1 MLIQNLSHHN
11 CIPAIER
18 METKYSYSYD
28 TNQSQLAIGMAFQLQ
43 QTAVYRPRISENHS
57 QNFPCL
63 IGKFGLRVWNKYIER
78 TQFIMRLSTRKVF
91 RSYNVR
97 GLSFHSFRRLH
108 FVNWVGL
115 INLRWTNCTL
125 HRFAAASASFLYIR
139 FISSRRLNKILTSF
153 WSHNCHKNVKW
164 NKIIRQWKRPK
175 NRYFFIE

>member
-1 MLIQNLSHHN
+1 MFYISTRSGEVLIKTYLTLLLRGQTILKMLIQNLSHHN

-108 FVNWVGL
+108 FVN
-115 INLRWTNCTL
+115 
-125 HRFAAASASFLYIR
+125 
-139 FISSRRLNKILTSF
+139 
-153 WSHNCHKNVKW
+153 
-164 NKIIRQWKRPK
+164 
-175 NRYFFIE
+175 